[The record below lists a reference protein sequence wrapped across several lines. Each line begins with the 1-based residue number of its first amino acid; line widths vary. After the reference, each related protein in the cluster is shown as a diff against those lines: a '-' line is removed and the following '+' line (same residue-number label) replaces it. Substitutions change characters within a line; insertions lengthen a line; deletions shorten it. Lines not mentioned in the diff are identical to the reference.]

1 MTQNVYVKGMQIV
14 IEASLG
20 ITLKV
25 GGNFITIDPSGVAVK
40 GILIQLNS
48 AGAALSGSAG
58 ALVSPLSP
66 TAALEAVKADP
77 GALAA
82 AAAGMGATAA
92 TMPLQTIGAAVRQS
106 AATNAPTHNALAEEN
121 KEKKSWI
128 EIELVDEAGKPV
140 PGEPYRITLPDG
152 TVADGTLDEK
162 GFARVDHIDP
172 GSCKVTFPNLD
183 KEAWKPK

>member
-1 MTQNVYVKGMQIV
+1 M
-14 IEASLG
+14 
-20 ITLKV
+20 
-25 GGNFITIDPSGVAVK
+25 AVK

-48 AGAALSGSAG
+48 AGAALSGSPG
-58 ALVSPLSP
+58 SLVSPLTP
-66 TAALEAVKADP
+66 TAPAEADKADP
-77 GALAA
+77 GSKTTPSGGGYTPAA
-82 AAAGMGATAA
+82 
-92 TMPLQTIGAAVRQS
+92 MPLTNIGAAVRQS
-106 AATNAPTHNALAEEN
+106 AASNAPTHNPLAEEN

-152 TVADGTLDEK
+152 TVADGTLDDK
-162 GFARVDHIDP
+162 GFARADHIDP